1 MLLIAAAMQ
10 DSAVAGTE
18 REGSSSSSS
27 SSSSSNSSSSSSA
40 GDGVT
45 LYSFVFYG
53 DGGGGAAPAR
63 GCYQQNTGCRQC
75 LQAWWDIKSDPSYH
89 YYPILAKG
97 CVAAH
102 NSTKWPTP
110 GDFPLPPGLELFT
123 WPARPPN
130 ATAQP
135 APRQTTRVAVP
146 TPEQLEWMD
155 FEVGAMLGFNLQT
168 ICVPKAH
175 PNATTQRC
183 QASSVTQGALFVPN
197 RGHIAA
203 WNPAALDTDA
213 WVATA
218 ASFGAKYIVL
228 VADHMTGF
236 TLWDTAAHDY
246 SIAHTAYK
254 GGGQDVVRDFV
265 ASCAKHGVRPGYFY
279 SMHFNWFLGVD
290 GFEVGHPPL
299 GPRSYTQQEY
309 LAIAEAQLREIFS
322 NSSFGEAPAELWFDG
337 GTGPN
342 NATAARVVR
351 EVAPRAM
358 CHSCEPFTQ
367 DPADPRRGYGVR
379 WMGNEEASMPLPSW
393 GASTGG
399 QHGGGTGGG
408 SPLGATF
415 QPPSCDAVLR
425 EHYWFWQPGT
435 EGALKSTKTLVG
447 NYLTSVGRA
456 ANLILNVAPDATGA
470 VPAADVAR
478 YTEMGEA
485 IKCLFSSRVASGGAQ
500 NASAADGTIVW
511 SFGEAAAI
519 ASRNLSVV
527 LLEDQTDGQ
536 LIGKWSLDCQERGS
550 GDWSVCHAHDEGI
563 GHKRIVNM
571 LRDQGSSDITAMR
584 LNVLQ
589 HYALPGQTPRM
600 RALEVYD
607 WESKAGCV

>member
-1 MLLIAAAMQ
+1 MSPPFNNTHVTNAWAQCNNTRPGDPSTGSCNKTNVTSADWRVCEALCAHDPRCYSWAWAANNLECYSRS
-10 DSAVAGTE
+10 DCYWPPTVGTVPG
-18 REGSSSSSS
+18 RVSG
-27 SSSSSNSSSSSSA
+27 
-40 GDGVT
+40 
-45 LYSFVFYG
+45 YK
-53 DGGGGAAPAR
+53 GAAP
-63 GCYQQNTGCRQC
+63 
-75 LQAWWDIKSDPSYH
+75 
-89 YYPILAKG
+89 
-97 CVAAH
+97 
-102 NSTKWPTP
+102 
-110 GDFPLPPGLELFT
+110 
-123 WPARPPN
+123 
-130 ATAQP
+130 P

-183 QASSVTQGALFVPN
+183 QASSATQGALFVPN

-218 ASFGAKYIVL
+218 ASFGAKYVVL

-337 GTGPN
+337 GTGPS
-342 NATAARVVR
+342 NATAARIVR

-379 WMGNEEASMPLPSW
+379 WMGNEYGRMPLPSW

-399 QHGGGTGGG
+399 QHGGGTAGG

-511 SFGEAAAI
+511 SFGEEAAI

-550 GDWSVCHAHDEGI
+550 GDWSACHAHDEGI
-563 GHKRIVNM
+563 GHKRIVNI

-589 HYALPGQTPRM
+589 HYALPDQTPRM